1 MDVQLAK
8 VFGAEAAHTNE
19 KGLHGH
25 SYRIT
30 VIAEG
35 VVDAAFGWLV
45 DYADIKRAFR
55 PLLDQ
60 LDHHHLN
67 DIEAMGN
74 ARLGDVQRWITER
87 LGPALPCFKA
97 VHVAIA
103 GDCAFRPVVLL
114 REPGLDLPARLRFTF
129 EAAQS
134 LPHLAEGH
142 PCRRLHGHT
151 YRIEIGAADPAR
163 LIEPAR
169 QIYNTLDHT
178 YLNHTPGLEAATS
191 ERLCQWIWNRLAG
204 EAQGVEAVIVQ
215 ETETARCI
223 YHGE

>member
-1 MDVQLAK
+1 M
-8 VFGAEAAHTNE
+8 
-19 KGLHGH
+19 
-25 SYRIT
+25 
-30 VIAEG
+30 
-35 VVDAAFGWLV
+35 
-45 DYADIKRAFR
+45 
-55 PLLDQ
+55 
-60 LDHHHLN
+60 
-67 DIEAMGN
+67 
-74 ARLGDVQRWITER
+74 
-87 LGPALPCFKA
+87 
-97 VHVAIA
+97 
-103 GDCAFRPVVLL
+103 
-114 REPGLDLPARLRFTF
+114 RFTF